1 MKKLVLFIF
10 LTTCTNS
17 QLNNNSKNVII
28 DFKKSTTFEDFKKKL
43 EIYSINSPYPDID
56 KNL

>member
-1 MKKLVLFIF
+1 VKKIVLFIF

-17 QLNNNSKNVII
+17 QLNSNFKNDII

-43 EIYSINSPYPDID
+43 ENYSINTPYPDID